1 MVLFKEKPVGILAW
15 FIPCRICRLKWKHD
29 TTECG
34 LVCDS
39 LENWV
44 ARYFPAPLIIP
55 DICLFLRIIK
65 FFIKNVRPKNNWT
78 ISLPCI
84 SSSRVA
90 NHVKIFVNQLRILRY
105 SLFVPL
111 NGKPMLFALF
121 FNKIHIASL
130 FIYQDNLHRKQKKL
144 IKINCCSDT
153 NTCNFN
159 VENVDWCVYT
169 CSYRETFC
177 ATTFQVRKRP

>member
-1 MVLFKEKPVGILAW
+1 MKIGLKSAYQLHLLLGCANYRSQRTAIRITYLRDIFISVVWNEIKYVVLFKEKPVGILAW

-65 FFIKNVRPKNNWT
+65 FFIKNVRPKNN
-78 ISLPCI
+78 
-84 SSSRVA
+84 
-90 NHVKIFVNQLRILRY
+90 
-105 SLFVPL
+105 
-111 NGKPMLFALF
+111 
-121 FNKIHIASL
+121 
-130 FIYQDNLHRKQKKL
+130 
-144 IKINCCSDT
+144 
-153 NTCNFN
+153 
-159 VENVDWCVYT
+159 
-169 CSYRETFC
+169 
-177 ATTFQVRKRP
+177 